1 MASFGLVTVALVS
14 ALIASGVPAQSFS
27 KEEAAEPRSVIR
39 PNAKCAKANAKATV
53 IVKGKTLRC
62 KRSKGGYFWRVVAPP
77 DDLNESDRPT
87 TPIQRL
93 RVVPDGA
100 NNALFTMN
108 QRFLPEIAQT
118 FTLEQQVSLE
128 SLTLDPRCVTLVP
141 LTYYSGP
148 NQDHSLEEFTC
159 SYPEISTTVTTSIYK
174 ISNQFTGLPSRFL
187 ADELTRVS
195 QVKSEQTLRLES
207 PFTVNLDPQIRLEP
221 GYYAVVFGFELT
233 DPNVNTIWF
242 GGHQHNE
249 VPQPE
254 CVGDPSSDIYPSGSA
269 YRGEPNNTYTGLA
282 DNYRGVA
289 NLFVMHTAKVQSC
302 IVVGDY
308 AGDVFANGDLNLV
321 IEFRTQAS

>member
-1 MASFGLVTVALVS
+1 MIRSMARFGLVTVALVS

-77 DDLNESDRPT
+77 ADLNESDRPT

-174 ISNQFTGLPSRFL
+174 RWQVQDSNLRRRKPTDLQSAPIGRSGNLPCWWTARRTIH
-187 ADELTRVS
+187 AGHLTPAGQPRSGPAPRCQPYRSAFGPLHRTHLGARRRTLRQQRVRPGRPTWNHRS
-195 QVKSEQTLRLES
+195 SMRVLWPDTEQTAGFHDAIGFRFRLDAWVS
-207 PFTVNLDPQIRLEP
+207 SYDKID
-221 GYYAVVFGFELT
+221 LT
-233 DPNVNTIWF
+233 P
-242 GGHQHNE
+242 
-249 VPQPE
+249 
-254 CVGDPSSDIYPSGSA
+254 
-269 YRGEPNNTYTGLA
+269 
-282 DNYRGVA
+282 
-289 NLFVMHTAKVQSC
+289 
-302 IVVGDY
+302 
-308 AGDVFANGDLNLV
+308 DL
-321 IEFRTQAS
+321 